1 MKVEFPG
8 AVPEIPVRA
17 KLISEPKSE
26 PWGCTSSWP
35 KTWTVICFVLS
46 MTLELLKVA
55 TMPNKT
61 FEDRAHV

>member
-1 MKVEFPG
+1 MKVEF
-8 AVPEIPVRA
+8 
-17 KLISEPKSE
+17 
-26 PWGCTSSWP
+26 P